1 MDRYQFVDELLN
13 ILKVDKID
21 FIQQYDL
28 ERLYEKLNVDERDL
42 ENQIEAKV
50 DERVADE
57 TSDLEDKISDLEYA
71 IDNVAEDLSTAK
83 ENENWEAV
91 EHAINT
97 LHALT

>member
-42 ENQIEAKV
+42 EDQIEAKV
-50 DERVADE
+50 EMNA
-57 TSDLEDKISDLEYA
+57 
-71 IDNVAEDLSTAK
+71 
-83 ENENWEAV
+83 
-91 EHAINT
+91 
-97 LHALT
+97 